1 VNVKEPDMSRLPG
14 KRLSRRLPAAL
25 AGAAAVVALT
35 AGSTLFGAGT
45 AAADPETPAEFT
57 VPVEIN
63 VPTDLAAL
71 IGQAAA
77 ISPEATAA
85 LNQLIG
91 TAAADQI
98 ADALGVDLGFTT
110 PAQFMYPAP
119 TVGCGLDGQMATVT
133 LATAQSG
140 PNFPVGPLVKDDQLR
155 FQAIPAYLGIPKP
168 SELSV
173 AWINTSTFKGG
184 IVPLDETL
192 PVVDT
197 PLLSKVVDTGDGKV
211 LATMFGK
218 VDYTDGK
225 SCIVLPTVGSFD
237 A

>member
-1 VNVKEPDMSRLPG
+1 MSRLPG
-14 KRLSRRLPAAL
+14 NRLSRRLPVAL

-35 AGSTLFGAGT
+35 AGSALVGAGS
-45 AAADPETPAEFT
+45 AAADPQAPAEFT
-57 VPVEIN
+57 VPIEIN

-71 IGQAAA
+71 IDQAGA

-98 ADALGVDLGFTT
+98 AETLGVNLGFTT
-110 PAQFMYPAP
+110 PAPFMYPAP

-140 PNFPVGPLVKDDQLR
+140 PNFPLPPWVEDNQLR
-155 FQAIPAYLGIPKP
+155 FQALPAYIGIPKP

-211 LATMFGK
+211 LAAIFGK

>member
-1 VNVKEPDMSRLPG
+1 MSRLPG

-91 TAAADQI
+91 TTAADQI

-155 FQAIPAYLGIPKP
+155 FQAIPAYLGIPKT
-168 SELSV
+168 SGLSV

-192 PVVDT
+192 PIVDT

>member
-1 VNVKEPDMSRLPG
+1 MSRLPG
-14 KRLSRRLPAAL
+14 NRLSRRLPAAL
-25 AGAAAVVALT
+25 AGAAVVALT
-35 AGSTLFGAGT
+35 AGSALFGAGT
-45 AAADPETPAEFT
+45 AAADPEAPAEFT
-57 VPVEIN
+57 VPIEIN

-71 IGQAAA
+71 IDQAAA
-77 ISPEATAA
+77 ISPEASAA

-91 TAAADQI
+91 TAATEQI
-98 ADALGVDLGFTT
+98 TKALDIPDFGVTT
-110 PAQFMYPAP
+110 PAAFMYPAP

-140 PNFPVGPLVKDDQLR
+140 PNFPLPPWVEDNQLR
-155 FQAIPAYLGIPKP
+155 FQALPAYIGIPKT

-184 IVPLDETL
+184 IVPLDETI

-197 PLLSKVVDTGDGKV
+197 PLMSTVVDTGDGKV
-211 LATMFGK
+211 LAAMFGK
-218 VDYTDGK
+218 VDYADGK

>member
-1 VNVKEPDMSRLPG
+1 MSRLPG

-91 TAAADQI
+91 TTAADQI

-110 PAQFMYPAP
+110 PVQFMYPAP

-140 PNFPVGPLVKDDQLR
+140 PNFRWVR
-155 FQAIPAYLGIPKP
+155 
-168 SELSV
+168 
-173 AWINTSTFKGG
+173 W
-184 IVPLDETL
+184 
-192 PVVDT
+192 
-197 PLLSKVVDTGDGKV
+197 
-211 LATMFGK
+211 
-218 VDYTDGK
+218 
-225 SCIVLPTVGSFD
+225 
-237 A
+237 

>member
-1 VNVKEPDMSRLPG
+1 MSRLPG

-140 PNFPVGPLVKDDQLR
+140 PNFPLGPLVKDDQLR
-155 FQAIPAYLGIPKP
+155 FQAIPAYLGIPKT
-168 SELSV
+168 SGLSV

-192 PVVDT
+192 PIVDT

>member
-1 VNVKEPDMSRLPG
+1 MSRLPG

-35 AGSTLFGAGT
+35 AGSALFGAGT
-45 AAADPETPAEFT
+45 AAADPEAPAEFT
-57 VPVEIN
+57 VPIEIN

-98 ADALGVDLGFTT
+98 ASAFDLPDFGVTT
-110 PAQFMYPAP
+110 PASFMYPAP

-140 PNFPVGPLVKDDQLR
+140 PNFPLPPWVEDNQLR
-155 FQAIPAYLGIPKP
+155 FQALPAYIGIPET

-184 IVPLDETL
+184 IVPLDESFGD
-192 PVVDT
+192 V
-197 PLLSKVVDTGDGKV
+197 PLMSTVVDTGDGKV
-211 LATMFGK
+211 LAAMFGK